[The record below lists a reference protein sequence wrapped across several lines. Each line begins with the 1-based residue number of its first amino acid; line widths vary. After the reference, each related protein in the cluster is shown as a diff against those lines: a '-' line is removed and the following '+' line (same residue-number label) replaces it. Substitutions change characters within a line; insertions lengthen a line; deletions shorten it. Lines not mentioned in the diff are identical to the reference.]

1 MRSLAVR
8 AGWWVLSVGTM
19 VGLWELAAALDLIN
33 RVILPPP
40 SVFVTEIQ
48 NQAQFLL
55 PQIGV
60 QRIGGNFVALTAI
73 WASLLR
79 IMSGLALA
87 FIAAVLIGSL
97 AFSLRVFHK
106 LTYPAITLL
115 APIAPVAW
123 IPFALVAFGIGDGA
137 AIFVVFVG
145 IFFVLELAAVD
156 GMKYG
161 DDHYRVSAGVLA
173 ASRRQVVRR
182 GSFPAILPRVFVIV
196 RGDVVGEWVSSVGI
210 VIGIWEITA
219 ALGLINTI
227 ILPAPHKFVAEI
239 RDQSQFLMPQ
249 PGVTAIPLHSA
260 VFTAIG
266 ASLRR
271 VLIGLLLGSL
281 AAVLTGSLAFYLR
294 LFRNLTFPTITML
307 APIAPAAWIPLAILA
322 FGMGDGAAIF
332 VVFVGIYFT
341 LTLATLNS
349 MNNVDQVYVN
359 TARVL
364 GASRRQIM
372 WHVIFP
378 AILPNLFVVLRMNFF
393 AAWMGVLAAE
403 MVGVRTGLGAV
414 VVMGRQM
421 MNMNLTFLGMA
432 IIGLVGYLL
441 DVGLGLLQKRV
452 LWWRSAARV

>member
-1 MRSLAVR
+1 MSTPASAVPVLRVLPRSAAPRFRQLA
-8 AGWWVLSVGTM
+8 AEAASWILSVG
-19 VGLWELAAALDLIN
+19 L
-33 RVILPPP
+33 VI
-40 SVFVTEIQ
+40 
-48 NQAQFLL
+48 
-55 PQIGV
+55 
-60 QRIGGNFVALTAI
+60 AI
-73 WASLLR
+73 WE
-79 IMSGLALA
+79 
-87 FIAAVLIGSL
+87 V
-97 AFSLRVFHK
+97 
-106 LTYPAITLL
+106 
-115 APIAPVAW
+115 
-123 IPFALVAFGIGDGA
+123 
-137 AIFVVFVG
+137 
-145 IFFVLELAAVD
+145 
-156 GMKYG
+156 
-161 DDHYRVSAGVLA
+161 
-173 ASRRQVVRR
+173 
-182 GSFPAILPRVFVIV
+182 
-196 RGDVVGEWVSSVGI
+196 
-210 VIGIWEITA
+210 TA

-227 ILPAPHKFVAEI
+227 ILPPPHQFVAEI

-249 PGVTAIPLHSA
+249 PGVTAIPLHFA

-271 VLIGLLLGSL
+271 VLVGLLLGSL

-294 LFRNLTFPTITML
+294 IFRNLTFPTITML

-341 LTLATLNS
+341 LTLATLNNT
-349 MNNVDQVYVN
+349 NNVDQVYVN

-441 DVGLGLLQKRV
+441 DVGLGILQKRV
-452 LWWRSAARV
+452 LWWRSSARV

>member
-1 MRSLAVR
+1 MSTPA
-8 AGWWVLSVGTM
+8 S
-19 VGLWELAAALDLIN
+19 AAPA
-33 RVILPPP
+33 
-40 SVFVTEIQ
+40 
-48 NQAQFLL
+48 
-55 PQIGV
+55 
-60 QRIGGNFVALTAI
+60 
-73 WASLLR
+73 
-79 IMSGLALA
+79 
-87 FIAAVLIGSL
+87 
-97 AFSLRVFHK
+97 LRVAPR
-106 LTYPAITLL
+106 PA
-115 APIAPVAW
+115 AP
-123 IPFALVAFGIGDGA
+123 
-137 AIFVVFVG
+137 
-145 IFFVLELAAVD
+145 
-156 GMKYG
+156 
-161 DDHYRVSAGVLA
+161 RV
-173 ASRRQVVRR
+173 RQV
-182 GSFPAILPRVFVIV
+182 A
-196 RGDVVGEWVSSVGI
+196 GEAVWWLLSVGI
-210 VIGIWEITA
+210 VIGIWEATA

-227 ILPAPHKFVAEI
+227 ILPPPHKFVAEI
-239 RDQSQFLMPQ
+239 RDQAQFQMPQ
-249 PGVTAIPLHSA
+249 PGVSAIPLHFA

-271 VLIGLLLGSL
+271 VLIGLLLGSF
-281 AAVLTGSLAFYLR
+281 AAVITGSLAFYLR
-294 LFRNLTFPTITML
+294 IFRNLTFPTITML

-341 LTLATLNS
+341 LTLATVNN
-349 MNNVDQVYVN
+349 MANVDQVYVN

-364 GASRRQIM
+364 GATRRQIM

-403 MVGVRTGLGAV
+403 MVGVRSGLGAV

>member
-1 MRSLAVR
+1 MVGAVGRHHGRPLGARGGARSHQHRDPSAAAGLHPRDREPGAVPPAADRRPADRRELRRAHGDLGQLPAHRERAGAGVHRRRAPRQPRVLAARVPQAHVPGDHAAGADRPRGLDPVR
-8 AGWWVLSVGTM
+8 ARRVRHRRRRRDFRCLRRHLLRARARCRTRAAAAARALVEERGSRMSVRAGMAAALRVPSRASSLRFRWFVVEAGWWVL
-19 VGLWELAAALDLIN
+19 
-33 RVILPPP
+33 
-40 SVFVTEIQ
+40 
-48 NQAQFLL
+48 
-55 PQIGV
+55 
-60 QRIGGNFVALTAI
+60 
-73 WASLLR
+73 
-79 IMSGLALA
+79 
-87 FIAAVLIGSL
+87 
-97 AFSLRVFHK
+97 
-106 LTYPAITLL
+106 
-115 APIAPVAW
+115 
-123 IPFALVAFGIGDGA
+123 
-137 AIFVVFVG
+137 
-145 IFFVLELAAVD
+145 
-156 GMKYG
+156 
-161 DDHYRVSAGVLA
+161 
-173 ASRRQVVRR
+173 
-182 GSFPAILPRVFVIV
+182 
-196 RGDVVGEWVSSVGI
+196 SVGI

-227 ILPAPHKFVAEI
+227 ILPPPHKFVAEI

-249 PGVTAIPLHSA
+249 PGVTAIPLHFA

-441 DVGLGLLQKRV
+441 DVGLGVLQKRV

>member
-19 VGLWELAAALDLIN
+19 VGLWELAAAFDLIN
-33 RVILPPP
+33 TVILPPP
-40 SVFVTEIQ
+40 RVFIREIE

-145 IFFVLELAAVD
+145 IFFVLELAAV
-156 GMKYG
+156 
-161 DDHYRVSAGVLA
+161 
-173 ASRRQVVRR
+173 
-182 GSFPAILPRVFVIV
+182 
-196 RGDVVGEWVSSVGI
+196 
-210 VIGIWEITA
+210 
-219 ALGLINTI
+219 
-227 ILPAPHKFVAEI
+227 
-239 RDQSQFLMPQ
+239 
-249 PGVTAIPLHSA
+249 
-260 VFTAIG
+260 
-266 ASLRR
+266 
-271 VLIGLLLGSL
+271 
-281 AAVLTGSLAFYLR
+281 
-294 LFRNLTFPTITML
+294 
-307 APIAPAAWIPLAILA
+307 
-322 FGMGDGAAIF
+322 
-332 VVFVGIYFT
+332 
-341 LTLATLNS
+341 NS
-349 MNNVDQVYVN
+349 MKNVDQHYID

-364 GASRRQIM
+364 GASRRQVM
-372 WHVIFP
+372 WRVIFP
-378 AILPNLFVVLRMNFF
+378 AILPNLFVIMRVNLFG
-393 AAWMGVLAAE
+393 AWMGVLTAE
-403 MVGVRTGLGAV
+403 MVGVNTGLGTIV
-414 VVMGRQM
+414 LVGRQM

-432 IIGLVGYLL
+432 MIGIVGYLL
-441 DVGLGLLQKRV
+441 DAGLGLLQRRV
-452 LWWRSAARV
+452 LWWRSVVHV